1 MTIPD
6 NNVKMFVICMPYKFV
21 CHTNLYAI
29 QMTNIYTGKKKTEV
43 TKEL

>member
-6 NNVKMFVICMPYKFV
+6 NDVKMFVICMS
-21 CHTNLYAI
+21 N
-29 QMTNIYTGKKKTEV
+29 TGKKKTEV